1 LELSLIARLI
11 REINIALQ
19 PPLIKPVSRAME
31 TFNQEAFNSNQ
42 ITFIVYLYNNSYL
55 LSRTGILPVPK

>member
-1 LELSLIARLI
+1 MELSLMARLI

-19 PPLIKPVSRAME
+19 PPLIKPVSMAME

-42 ITFIVYLYNNSYL
+42 ITFI
-55 LSRTGILPVPK
+55 